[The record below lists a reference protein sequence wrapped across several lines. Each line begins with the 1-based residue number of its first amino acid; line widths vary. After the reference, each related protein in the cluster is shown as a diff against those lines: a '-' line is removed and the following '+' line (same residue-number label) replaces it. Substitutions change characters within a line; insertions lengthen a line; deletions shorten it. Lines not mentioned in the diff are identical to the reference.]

1 MKKLMLSLI
10 AVSSLAIANDLPVG
24 NYSGFL
30 VTPSGVSVNG
40 SGVSEEAGIKVNLEQ
55 LPDLG
60 NNTGLLTAN
69 IVLNGSEDCFN
80 GTGNLHLDK
89 PFRFISNWAVKA
101 SHCNYNAANGVF
113 TGDYKLTMLPFLS
126 GTFNFTKQ

>member
-80 GTGNLHLDK
+80 GTGHLRVD
-89 PFRFISNWAVKA
+89 
-101 SHCNYNAANGVF
+101 
-113 TGDYKLTMLPFLS
+113 
-126 GTFNFTKQ
+126 